1 LTKALRDPVGD
12 GADDVREADLVLD
25 GIELDAERV
34 LDTCVVVEVTDELD
48 DVTGIIT
55 GPTPINDGTAVV
67 VGEVVEPNDVLV
79 DETPPVDDEL
89 ALDDGTEELDVA
101 VDDVEEDVDPD
112 AVDASPFVNDWVE
125 LELEATLD
133 DEDGAGALD
142 VVDDIEEDG
151 LEERGA
157 LDGVGKGPVAGGPP
171 VVDVGKGPLVGNED
185 EGTDTEPGAPVD
197 ELDIVSDRVV
207 VGVMVGEGPGVVT
220 ADVGGEYPS
229 GKDVEGIT

>member
-1 LTKALRDPVGD
+1 MAGETFDFFPLEELLTKALRDPVGD

-67 VGEVVEPNDVLV
+67 VGEAVEPNDVLV

-101 VDDVEEDVDPD
+101 VDAVDDVEEDVDPN
-112 AVDASPFVNDWVE
+112 AVDASPFV
-125 LELEATLD
+125 D
-133 DEDGAGALD
+133 D
-142 VVDDIEEDG
+142 
-151 LEERGA
+151 
-157 LDGVGKGPVAGGPP
+157 
-171 VVDVGKGPLVGNED
+171 
-185 EGTDTEPGAPVD
+185 
-197 ELDIVSDRVV
+197 
-207 VGVMVGEGPGVVT
+207 
-220 ADVGGEYPS
+220 
-229 GKDVEGIT
+229 